1 MKVVFAGVHFCQ
13 KSWVNFWPWKS
24 DLVDIWNISFAHPT
38 YFRLHQKTYIT
49 ADGKRRLVSN
59 YLNVYR
65 KGWPITVEMSVIDK
79 HCVKCPC
86 SEFFWSLFSHILT
99 EYGNLSRMRE
109 NADQKNCEYRH
120 ILRIGTTESC
130 FQHWSKHTN
139 THKFSSYVPFLRNIF
154 HTQTATLNVKLTL
167 IFKIHTPTLLT
178 SVVSILKLSMIFYTL

>member
-1 MKVVFAGVHFCQ
+1 MLFSLLLLIFIAPLICPYLFISLPQSPGSIQKSFVTWVCWFLKLFGKPHMKVVFAGVHFCQ

-79 HCVKCPC
+79 HCVKCPY

-109 NADQKNCEYRH
+109 NADQKNCE
-120 ILRIGTTESC
+120 
-130 FQHWSKHTN
+130 
-139 THKFSSYVPFLRNIF
+139 
-154 HTQTATLNVKLTL
+154 
-167 IFKIHTPTLLT
+167 
-178 SVVSILKLSMIFYTL
+178 